1 MVVCGRCQRRMMMMM
16 MMMTRKEMVELV
28 AGRRD
33 IASWDGNRLP
43 WVGLSTWSVSRPYTG
58 SIGRRS
64 NKQVHIHMQQNERL
78 YFGND

>member
-16 MMMTRKEMVELV
+16 RRKEMVGLV

-43 WVGLSTWSVSRPYTG
+43 WVGLST
-58 SIGRRS
+58 
-64 NKQVHIHMQQNERL
+64 
-78 YFGND
+78 